1 MTIELNHTIV
11 PSHYKEASAKFFA
24 RIFGLQYEGLAGHF
38 APVRVNDSLTL
49 DFDDDEGFRSSS
61 LKETPMVRF
70 YILLAFA
77 LTAPQAVHAADYHHV
92 HLTAD
97 PAEAGARWYV
107 EHMDCEDFG
116 RANACRIGSVEL
128 IFFDRDPAG
137 GSVGTGADHIGISFA
152 DLTAKMAELETA
164 GVTVLEPLRQGR
176 WPLAFIED
184 PWGTKVEVVEDP
196 DVVGFHHVHLLSA
209 DPEATMT
216 WYEDVFG
223 GERQPDARRRLRFG
237 QVSLRFRQAEDS
249 WRKPRGAP
257 STTWAFSFPTWRP
270 RP

>member
-1 MTIELNHTIV
+1 
-11 PSHYKEASAKFFA
+11 
-24 RIFGLQYEGLAGHF
+24 
-38 APVRVNDSLTL
+38 
-49 DFDDDEGFRSSS
+49 
-61 LKETPMVRF
+61 MVRF
-70 YILLAFA
+70 YVILAFA

-137 GSVGTGADHIGISFA
+137 GSVGTGTDHIGISFA

-164 GVTVLEPLRQGR
+164 GVTILQPIRQGVM
-176 WPLAFIED
+176 PLAFVED
-184 PWGTKVEVVEDP
+184 PWGTKVEVVQDP

-209 DPEATMT
+209 DPEATMA

-223 GERQPDARRRLRFG
+223 GERQLLLGRSEALRFG
-237 QVSLRFRQAEDS
+237 QVWLPIRQAEGPLEKTQGRAVDHLGF
-249 WRKPRGAP
+249 RVPDLAAVAMRAKGI
-257 STTWAFSFPTWRP
+257 SFQVEP
-270 RP
+270 RPFTDPLGQQKMISLFEGPDGVRIEVLEVVD